1 MFTAYINDKGLEKK
15 EKNTKMYSPGKKFI
29 FHPWIGM
36 FSKLITV
43 SVFNS
48 ILPKMFSFI
57 VHLLITCLTAENV
70 QNFC

>member
-1 MFTAYINDKGLEKK
+1 
-15 EKNTKMYSPGKKFI
+15 MYSPGKKFI